1 VLPEQVLEPELAL
14 VLEQVLLR
22 LLVQMQQPRQRQEE
36 RSTS

>member
-1 VLPEQVLEPELAL
+1 VLEPELAL
-14 VLEQVLLR
+14 VLAQVLLR